1 MHTTTL
7 QVALGNGEQKTA
19 GAKAGF
25 PVCDEAAA
33 RRRSVHLRMRDVLFN
48 VIDVLT
54 GLPVGGCEGLPY
66 DYAKYVASVRNGVGA
81 GFLVKRI
88 N

>member
-1 MHTTTL
+1 MYTTTL

-19 GAKAGF
+19 GANAGF
-25 PVCDEAAA
+25 SVCDDAAA
-33 RRRSVHLRMRDVLFN
+33 RRRAVHQRMRDVRFN
-48 VIDVLT
+48 VIDIST

-81 GFLVKRI
+81 GFLAKRI

>member
-1 MHTTTL
+1 MNTTTL

-19 GAKAGF
+19 GANAGF
-25 PVCDEAAA
+25 PVSDAAA
-33 RRRSVHLRMRDVLFN
+33 SRRSVHQRMRDVKFN

-54 GLPVGGCEGLPY
+54 GLPVGGGEGLPY
-66 DYAKYVASVRNGVGA
+66 DYAKYVASARNGVGA
-81 GFLVKRI
+81 RYLAKRV